1 MRKLNKK
8 GLFIISAIMAGSMA
22 AVSGCGAS
30 GEPVSAGESEPA
42 VQVSAAVPEESAQ
55 EMAGRTE
62 IEAEAETE
70 TKTET
75 GTETE
80 TETETEAETKTETE
94 TKEEPKTE
102 SQPQSELPMQAES
115 AGETVP
121 LAEGSVTAGDYAV
134 TIGGL
139 MIPIG
144 DDMRNYVG
152 LLGDPDAYGAAK
164 SCTEAGDDKVYTYGG
179 TTIYTYITNGAD
191 IISLIEITGNECLPS
206 GIHIGSTKD
215 EVIAAYG
222 SAYTEEGTEWLYE
235 MGSRTIGLQM
245 TDNKV
250 SFIELFGQ

>member
-62 IEAEAETE
+62 IEAETEAETE

-75 GTETE
+75 
-80 TETETEAETKTETE
+80 ETETEAETE

-191 IISLIEITGNECLPS
+191 IISLIEITGNEYLPS

-250 SFIELFGQ
+250 SFIELFGH

>member
-8 GLFIISAIMAGSMA
+8 GLLIMAAVMAGSMA

-30 GEPVSAGESEPA
+30 KEPVSVAESQPA
-42 VQVSAAVPEESAQ
+42 MQTSAAASEESAP
-55 EMAGRTE
+55 ESAP
-62 IEAEAETE
+62 
-70 TKTET
+70 

-80 TETETEAETKTETE
+80 TAPETKTETE
-94 TKEEPKTE
+94 TEIKTEIETNTETAKETEVETKEERE
-102 SQPQSELPMQAES
+102 SSEQAEP
-115 AGETVP
+115 V
-121 LAEGSVTAGDYAV
+121 AEGSVSAGDYAV

-152 LLGDPDAYGAAK
+152 LLGEPDAYSAAS
-164 SCTEAGDDKVYTYGG
+164 SCTEDGDDKVYTYGG

-191 IISLIEITGNECLPS
+191 IISLIEITGGDYLSS
-206 GIHIGSTKD
+206 GIHIGSTKE

-222 SAYTEEGTEWLYE
+222 SAYIEEGTELLYE
-235 MGSRTIGLQM
+235 MGSKTIGLQM

-250 SFIELFGQ
+250 SFMELFGQ